1 MVDWSLARQVA
12 RLAAGSGEPGPDPDL
27 APLCA
32 EMEEHVAA
40 YTRLRPATPVPE
52 AELVSREE
60 WASIN
65 LETLAR
71 LLRPVAE
78 RLEGRMEFAG
88 PLAGVLK
95 AGASATFATEAGLV
109 MGYLS
114 QRVIGQYEVSLLGPI
129 PNPAHPAEPGA
140 SGPAPPRLLFVA
152 PNLRRAVRELEVEA
166 DPFQRWI
173 CAHELTHVFQFQ
185 GVPWL
190 RDHMSGLL
198 REYLATVDVKIERGT
213 AGGLPSMPSLSRLV
227 ENFREGG
234 LAALVQTREQ
244 REVMDRVQAAMA
256 VVEGYSEHVMDEIG
270 RDVIP
275 DHEKLR
281 SAMDARRRSRSA
293 PQRIIERLLGFDA
306 KLRQYELGKRF
317 CDAVADAAGIEGLNR
332 VWESPESLPTA
343 DELEAPEAWLE
354 RLGPAPAAAA

>member
-1 MVDWSLARQVA
+1 LVDWSLARQVA
-12 RLAAGSGEPGPDPDL
+12 RLAAGSGEPGPDPDV
-27 APLCA
+27 AAVSA

-40 YTRLRPATPVPE
+40 YTRLRLAARVPD

-60 WASIN
+60 WAQIN
-65 LETLAR
+65 LETLSG
-71 LLRPVAE
+71 LLDPVAE
-78 RLEGRMEFAG
+78 RLEGRMDFAG
-88 PLAGVLK
+88 PLAGVLR
-95 AGASATFATEAGLV
+95 AGASATLATEAGLV

-114 QRVIGQYEVSLLGPI
+114 SRVIGQYEVSLLGG
-129 PNPAHPAEPGA
+129 E
-140 SGPAPPRLLFVA
+140 APPRLLFVA
-152 PNLRRAVRELEVEA
+152 PNLRKAVLELEVDA
-166 DPFQRWI
+166 DAFHRWI
-173 CAHELTHVFQFQ
+173 AAHEVTHVFQFQ

-190 RDHMSGLL
+190 REHLSGLV
-198 REYLATVDVKIERGT
+198 REYLSTVDVRIDSGS
-213 AGGLPSMPSLSRLV
+213 AGGLPSMPDLSRLV

-244 REVMDRVQAAMA
+244 RGLMERAQATMA

-293 PQRIIERLLGFDA
+293 PQRIIERLLGFDV

-317 CDAVADAAGIEGLNR
+317 SDAVAASAGIEGLNR
-332 VWESPESLPTA
+332 VWESPEALPTA
-343 DELEAPEAWLE
+343 EELEAPEAWLE